1 MEERSIFG
9 FKPCH
14 NCRCIINLIR
24 KKICRPDFRT
34 NQYRELYYKS
44 FIQSLLPYTNM
55 AIDEDEK
62 EIPQEEELVEETEAV
77 DEEEKDDIEQEE
89 NKLVNSIR

>member
-1 MEERSIFG
+1 
-9 FKPCH
+9 
-14 NCRCIINLIR
+14 
-24 KKICRPDFRT
+24 
-34 NQYRELYYKS
+34 
-44 FIQSLLPYTNM
+44 M

-89 NKLVNSIR
+89 NKLLFDNSYSGYIRYFSFHNKDTSFLP